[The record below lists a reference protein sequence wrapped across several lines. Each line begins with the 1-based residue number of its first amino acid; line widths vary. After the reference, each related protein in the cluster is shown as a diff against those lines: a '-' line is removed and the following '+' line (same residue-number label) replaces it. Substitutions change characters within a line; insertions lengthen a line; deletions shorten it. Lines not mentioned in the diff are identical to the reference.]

1 MSKKAMVIMNPNAGQ
16 EKAMDYKKQL
26 NEELSTNYS
35 TVDLRETRGEGDAT
49 DWAQEAGEKDYDLVV
64 AVGGDGTVNETI
76 NGLAVLDEPP
86 LLAIIPMGTVND
98 LAQALEIPLE
108 AEAAIPLITAG
119 QVKEIDLGQANDHYF
134 TNFLVIGPAS
144 QAIHDVP
151 SEEKTKLG
159 SLAYFIEAGKKLTE
173 EDRFNLR
180 ISLAKEKWEGEAAL
194 VIVALI
200 DSLGGLDSVLTD
212 ATIGDG
218 NFLVLVIEKFTL
230 GQLIN
235 MTPKMLAGKIKESDN
250 VHSFKSNGLRIESL
264 SDKKIPSDLD
274 GEKGPDLPIEFKL
287 FPRKIKIMSP
297 FRSEGKILI

>member
-1 MSKKAMVIMNPNAGQ
+1 MSKRAMVILNPNAGQ
-16 EKAMDYKKQL
+16 EKATDYKKQL

-35 TVDLRETRGEGDAT
+35 TVDLRETSGEGDAT
-49 DWAQEAGEKDYDLVV
+49 NWAQEAGEKDYDLVV

-76 NGLAVLDEPP
+76 NGLALLEDPP
-86 LLAIIPMGTVND
+86 LLAIVPMGTVND

-151 SEEKTKLG
+151 SEEKTKRG
-159 SLAYFIEAGKKLTE
+159 PLAYFIEAGKRLTE
-173 EDRFNLR
+173 EDRFDVH
-180 ISLAKEKWEGEAAL
+180 ISLVEEEWEGEAAL

-218 NFLVLVIEKFTL
+218 EFLVLVIEKFTL

-235 MTPKMLAGKIKESDN
+235 MTPKMLAGRINDSEN
-250 VHSFKSNGLRIESL
+250 VHSFKSTEL
-264 SDKKIPSDLD
+264 SIQNLSSKIIPSDLD
-274 GEKGPDLPIEFKL
+274 GEEGPDLPIKFKL
-287 FPRKIKIMSP
+287 FPRKIKVLSN
-297 FRSEGKILI
+297 LH